1 MKDKLSEWMSKARR
15 LDAAIG
21 ARVDEATKQVSGSR
35 TRQPLEILHDVVRIV
50 EHEVQPAGRGRHI
63 FPFTHVQVSLA
74 APSPLDRARL
84 EAACG
89 GPPPLDTRVRDRLQ
103 ALGCAADDVSIA
115 IAFVVEAAPE
125 WRQPEYH
132 VDFARDVTPPTPAPV
147 VTVARLDLKV
157 TCGTAARTR
166 YGFTNEVVTIGRG
179 REVRDAAGGLLRTN
193 VVAFDE
199 DGTDINGSVSRRHA
213 HIAPDA
219 RDGFR
224 LHDDGAQETRVI
236 RDGRAVPVPRGRGLR
251 LRTGDEIVLGQV
263 RMLIQVGEV

>member
-1 MKDKLSEWMSKARR
+1 MKEKLSEWMSKARR

-21 ARVDEATKQVSGSR
+21 TRVDEATKHVSGSR
-35 TRQPLEILHDVVRIV
+35 RRQPLEVVHDVVRTV
-50 EHEVQPAGRGRHI
+50 EQEIQPAGRGRHV
-63 FPFTHVQVSLA
+63 FPFTRVQVSLA
-74 APSPLDRARL
+74 ASSPMDQARL

-89 GPPPLDTRVRDRLQ
+89 GPPPLDMRVRDRLH

-125 WRQPEYH
+125 WRQPDYH
-132 VDFARDVTPPTPAPV
+132 VEFVRDATPPALPPLATA
-147 VTVARLDLKV
+147 ARLDLKV
-157 TCGTAARTR
+157 TSGTAARTH
-166 YGFTNEVVTIGRG
+166 YAFTSEVATIGRG

-199 DGTDINGSVSRRHA
+199 DGTDVNSSVSRRHA

-224 LHDDGAQETRVI
+224 LHDDGSRETRVI

-251 LRTGDEIVLGQV
+251 LRTGDEIVLGEA
-263 RMLIQVGEV
+263 RIQIRIAAE